1 MYIDVSHTKENNL
14 KQVNVLNDNFCIA
27 IKEKIDVD
35 GRKDFVIEFWIKDG
49 DLIEEIE
56 LLEEDYY
63 E

>member
-27 IKEKIDVD
+27 IKEKIDAD